1 MTATSKNNLTST
13 LQENRSILIKER
25 DNLAKTMTDFAVQ
38 KNIDTLERALTIS
51 VKNNKDNI
59 KTQN

>member
-1 MTATSKNNLTST
+1 
-13 LQENRSILIKER
+13 
-25 DNLAKTMTDFAVQ
+25 MTDFAVQ

-51 VKNNKDNI
+51 VKNNKDNN